1 MITNKIKA
9 RRWFL
14 LIMLGG
20 ALILLLISLALYMGE
35 QYNVVVKEFQSVFT
49 LSMILSAVLLIAGII
64 YLERYRERQ

>member
-14 LIMLGG
+14 LTMFGA
-20 ALILLLISLALYMGE
+20 ALILLLICLALYMGE
-35 QYNVVVKEFQSVFT
+35 QYHVVAEEFQSVFT

-64 YLERYRERQ
+64 YLKRYRERR